1 MHPAGDLLHGKI
13 HSSAAPG
20 RLRFPPFRR
29 MTLCRRPR
37 RGRLKAP
44 VHLRVRLFTGDNNVT
59 ETELF
64 HQPTMIHA
72 DALQDVLQPE
82 TAPHAVDELLGKQL
96 DVYDIRTFLGRG
108 AMGRVY
114 LAQHRDLHRPVA
126 LKILAPQV
134 ALDNGDYVLRFQNE
148 GRAAASLVHPHIVTV
163 HAIGEAQGYHFL
175 EMEFLPGQSLQSVI
189 RSERRLDP
197 IRATRIGYQIS
208 EGLALA
214 HSTGMIHQDLKPD
227 NILMSHQGFPKLADF
242 GLAKRLSGL
251 QGAPAGLMG
260 TPHFMAPELF
270 RGEHAGPASDVYAL
284 GVTYFLMLTGTYPFD
299 GKSLNSLMNAVLHDP
314 IPNLRKL
321 HPEIPLEMAEC
332 VNMLMAYDPRQRP
345 QNGIAAAQL
354 LSAILGELQDVDW
367 LLREAFGKDS
377 RVSWESENGCYR
389 VRLDLGDGRR
399 QTVFVEPSK
408 HTAAERL
415 LLIYSVCC
423 PSDPAYYE
431 FALRLNSEIAH
442 GGLAIRSV
450 AGRDH
455 FVMLDSYPRSTV
467 DVEEIRR
474 SVHEMATHSDAVEK
488 MLTGRDLH

>member
-1 MHPAGDLLHGKI
+1 MLLVD
-13 HSSAAPG
+13 
-20 RLRFPPFRR
+20 PPQGG
-29 MTLCRRPR
+29 L
-37 RGRLKAP
+37 
-44 VHLRVRLFTGDNNVT
+44 
-59 ETELF
+59 
-64 HQPTMIHA
+64 QA
-72 DALQDVLQPE
+72 DS
-82 TAPHAVDELLGKQL
+82 APHALDELLGKPL

-134 ALDNGDYVLRFQNE
+134 ALENSDYVLRFQNE

-163 HAIGEAQGYHFL
+163 HAIGEANGYHFL
-175 EMEFLPGQSLQSVI
+175 EMEFLPGQSLHNLI
-189 RSERRLDP
+189 RAEKRLEP

-208 EGLALA
+208 EGLSLA
-214 HSTGMIHQDLKPD
+214 HANGMIHQDLKPD

-242 GLAKRLSGL
+242 GLAKRLAGL

-270 RGEHAGPASDVYAL
+270 RGEAAGPASDVYAL
-284 GVTYFLMLTGTYPFD
+284 GVTYFLMLTGMYPFH
-299 GKSLNSLMNAVLHDP
+299 GKTLNSLMNSVLHDP

-321 HPEIPLEMAEC
+321 QPEIPLEMAEC
-332 VNMLMAYDPRQRP
+332 VNMLMAYSPDQRP
-345 QNGIAAAQL
+345 QNGVAAAQL

-367 LLREAFGKDS
+367 LLREAFGKDP

-389 VRLDLGDGRR
+389 VRLKFADGRH

-408 HTAAERL
+408 HSTAERL
-415 LLIYSVCC
+415 LLIYSICC

-442 GGLAIRSV
+442 GGLAIRNV
-450 AGRDH
+450 EGRDH

-474 SVHEMATHSDAVEK
+474 SVHEMATRSDAVEK

>member
-1 MHPAGDLLHGKI
+1 M
-13 HSSAAPG
+13 
-20 RLRFPPFRR
+20 
-29 MTLCRRPR
+29 
-37 RGRLKAP
+37 
-44 VHLRVRLFTGDNNVT
+44 T
-59 ETELF
+59 ETEIF
-64 HQPTMIHA
+64 EQTMINAGQPHGGP
-72 DALQDVLQPE
+72 LPE
-82 TAPHAVDELLGKQL
+82 TAPHAVDELLGREL

-134 ALDNGDYVLRFQNE
+134 AIDNGDYVLRFQNE

-163 HAIGEAQGYHFL
+163 HAIGEADGYHFL
-175 EMEFLPGQSLQSVI
+175 EMEFLPGQSLHNLI
-189 RSERRLDP
+189 RSERRLEP
-197 IRATRIGYQIS
+197 IRATRICYQIS
-208 EGLALA
+208 EGLSLA

-251 QGAPAGLMG
+251 QGVPAGLMG

-270 RGEHAGPASDVYAL
+270 RGEPAGPASDVYAL

-299 GKSLNSLMNAVLHDP
+299 GKSLNALMHAVLHDP

-321 HPEIPLEMAEC
+321 QPEIPLEMAEC
-332 VNMLMAYDPRQRP
+332 VNMLMAYAPEQRP
-345 QNGIAAAQL
+345 QNGVAAAQL

-367 LLREAFGKDS
+367 LLREAFGKDP
-377 RVSWESENGCYR
+377 RVSWESENGSYR
-389 VRLDLGDGRR
+389 VRLNLTDGRH

-408 HTAAERL
+408 HSTAERL
-415 LLIYSVCC
+415 LLIYSICC
-423 PSDPAYYE
+423 PSDPSYYE

-450 AGRDH
+450 EGRDH

-474 SVHEMATHSDAVEK
+474 SVHEMATRSDTVEK
-488 MLTGRDLH
+488 LLTGRDLH

>member
-1 MHPAGDLLHGKI
+1 
-13 HSSAAPG
+13 
-20 RLRFPPFRR
+20 
-29 MTLCRRPR
+29 MT
-37 RGRLKAP
+37 
-44 VHLRVRLFTGDNNVT
+44 D
-59 ETELF
+59 TELF
-64 HQPTMIHA
+64 QEHTMLLV
-72 DALQDVLQPE
+72 DPPQGGLQVDS
-82 TAPHAVDELLGKQL
+82 APHALDELLGKQL

-134 ALDNGDYVLRFQNE
+134 ALENSDYVLRFQNE

-163 HAIGEAQGYHFL
+163 HAIGEANGYHFL
-175 EMEFLPGQSLQSVI
+175 EMEFLPGQSLHNLI
-189 RSERRLDP
+189 RSEKRLEP
-197 IRATRIGYQIS
+197 IRATRIGYQIA
-208 EGLALA
+208 EGLSLA
-214 HSTGMIHQDLKPD
+214 HTTGMIHQDLKPD

-270 RGEHAGPASDVYAL
+270 RGEAAGPASDVYAL
-284 GVTYFLMLTGTYPFD
+284 GVTYFLMLTGMYPFH
-299 GKSLNSLMNAVLHDP
+299 GKTLNSLMNSVLHDP

-321 HPEIPLEMAEC
+321 QPEIPLEMAEC
-332 VNMLMAYDPRQRP
+332 VNMLMAYSSNQRP
-345 QNGIAAAQL
+345 QNGVAAAQL

-367 LLREAFGKDS
+367 LLREAFGKDP

-389 VRLDLGDGRR
+389 VSLKFTDGRH

-408 HTAAERL
+408 HSTAERL
-415 LLIYSVCC
+415 LLIYSICC

-442 GGLAIRSV
+442 GGLAIRNV
-450 AGRDH
+450 EGRDH

-474 SVHEMATHSDAVEK
+474 SVHEMATRSDAVEK